1 MLFSTKLSEGSR
13 VRVRSTLLK
22 FGCVLCVSLLAV
34 DTLFAATDLK
44 VIVSH
49 KSWAEN
55 LAELLRFVAE
65 QYRVPIVAELVNPVP
80 SHLVIESGQ
89 DTAIGLLGNVL
100 KQLPG
105 YKYEVTNG
113 QIIHFYAKDVVNAK
127 GNLLNIRIKHFT
139 MPNNLSDFK
148 LLLPAAINSSRK
160 GLPPSG
166 AVISGFPSS
175 EMEKEKLQTRG
186 ELTAVSGRDLLMAV
200 AEETRGF
207 YTIIVL
213 QDQNCRTDTCFDYAN
228 ELWFWGALTARVS
241 HDPIYIQQPRLR

>member
-44 VIVSH
+44 IIVSH
-49 KSWAEN
+49 KSWAGN

-113 QIIHFYAKDVVNAK
+113 QIIH
-127 GNLLNIRIKHFT
+127 
-139 MPNNLSDFK
+139 S
-148 LLLPAAINSSRK
+148 
-160 GLPPSG
+160 
-166 AVISGFPSS
+166 
-175 EMEKEKLQTRG
+175 
-186 ELTAVSGRDLLMAV
+186 
-200 AEETRGF
+200 
-207 YTIIVL
+207 
-213 QDQNCRTDTCFDYAN
+213 
-228 ELWFWGALTARVS
+228 
-241 HDPIYIQQPRLR
+241 

>member
-1 MLFSTKLSEGSR
+1 M
-13 VRVRSTLLK
+13 
-22 FGCVLCVSLLAV
+22 SLLAV

-113 QIIHFYAKDVVNAK
+113 QIIHFYAKHVVNAK

-160 GLPPSG
+160 GLPTSG

-228 ELWFWGALTARVS
+228 DHWFWGPLTATVS